1 MLLTNSIDLLHE
13 HISSTGCP
21 SFVPKNDTIDCR
33 YKILVSYN
41 FTKKDTTINM
51 VTGTD
56 SFFFS
61 KLYHSDTSQSRWT
74 KYLMFAPL
82 DIFTSAVSP
91 KVGMSLQK
99 HSENLSTAALFWETN
114 LVENC
119 KTLSPKLQKKIKSF
133 RKVILFS

>member
-1 MLLTNSIDLLHE
+1 
-13 HISSTGCP
+13 
-21 SFVPKNDTIDCR
+21 
-33 YKILVSYN
+33 
-41 FTKKDTTINM
+41 M